1 MISTSNVAD
10 PGRRSPGTPA
20 MAGDPDDAE
29 GCGADGGA
37 DHRRAPRRRGDAL
50 TAAIFEATLA
60 ELADGGYAELTMER
74 VAARARASKGSLY
87 RRWASRAEL
96 VVDALQHARP
106 HEIAAPDTGSV
117 REDLLAFLRAIADK
131 HDGASGEADRGMMVE
146 VVRDPELMR
155 VVRVRFIEPGIAMV
169 LEILRR
175 GAVRGVVRPA
185 ALTHRIA
192 SVGPSLLRQYF
203 LIHGAPVPDS
213 VLVEIVDDVLM
224 PLVSVHGTG
233 TDATPR

>member
-1 MISTSNVAD
+1 MISTRNVAD
-10 PGRRSPGTPA
+10 PGGRSPGTPVT
-20 MAGDPDDAE
+20 AGDPDAAE
-29 GCGADGGA
+29 ECDADGTGDA
-37 DHRRAPRRRGDAL
+37 GDHRRAPRRRGDAL
-50 TAAIFEATLA
+50 TTAIFEATLA
-60 ELADGGYAELTMER
+60 ELAEGGYAELTMER
-74 VAARARASKGSLY
+74 VAARAHASKGSLY

-96 VVDALQHARP
+96 VVDALAHERP
-106 HEIAAPDTGSV
+106 HEIPAPDTGSV
-117 REDLLAFLRAIADK
+117 REDLLAFLRAVAAK
-131 HDGASGEADRGMMVE
+131 HDTASGEADRGMMVE

-192 SVGPSLLRQYF
+192 GVGPALLRQYF
-203 LIHGAPVPDS
+203 LIHGTPVPDS

-224 PLVSVHGTG
+224 PLVSVS
-233 TDATPR
+233 

>member
-10 PGRRSPGTPA
+10 PGGRSPSRSSE
-20 MAGDPDDAE
+20 AGELDDAE
-29 GCGADGGA
+29 GSEADGT

-50 TAAIFEATLA
+50 TAAIFDATVA

-106 HEIAAPDTGSV
+106 HEIPTPDTGSV
-117 REDLLAFLRAIADK
+117 REDLLAFLRSIAEK
-131 HDGASGEADRGMMVE
+131 HEGASGEADRGMMVE

-192 SVGPSLLRQYF
+192 SVGPALLRQHF

-213 VLVEIVDDVLM
+213 VLVEIVDDVMM
-224 PLVSVHGTG
+224 PLVSVHTTTRTG
-233 TDATPR
+233 I